1 MSWLWL
7 KLGLSGALAI
17 ALPITTSPA
26 WAQVATS
33 ESPVEKAATTVE
45 DWLAQIS
52 ASTVVITDVQ
62 INATATGLDIVLTTA
77 QPLPAPTTTV
87 VGNALLIEVPNAVL
101 ELADRDSVQ
110 ATTPTEGIAYVDVSA
125 IDSTVQIAI
134 TGTDGPP
141 QVAVNAA
148 SNGLTLAVVPGI
160 ATAGGDQDAIQVSVT
175 GAQDDG
181 YNPRSAVTATRTD
194 TPLRDIPQSIQVVPQ
209 AVLEDQQ
216 TVRVQD
222 ALQNVAGVSKWGNY
236 GGTEAGAFVIR
247 GFTQDGSF
255 RNGFRDNDFYS
266 ISEVANI
273 DRIEVLRGPASV
285 LFGQVQPGGI
295 INLVTKEPLAYPFY
309 ELGFAA
315 GSYAFYRP
323 TADLS
328 GPLTADGS
336 VRYRLNAAYQN
347 AGSFRD
353 FVNSER
359 FFIAPVLAWD
369 ISDATTLSLDFEY
382 LHDDPLYDRGLIA
395 LSDGS
400 VPLPINR
407 FLGYPQFDTYTQQ
420 VYRAGYR
427 VEHEFSDTLRLRHA
441 GSLYSAYA
449 GGGRTDSSRLV
460 NDRFVRRT
468 LRVDDFRN
476 ENYALQTELVGEF
489 ATGTIQHELLAGLEL
504 NRRTSVY
511 DQLSAPLPLLDI
523 FNPNYNVPRPT
534 SFPDVYNQRIFT
546 NTIGFYVQDQV
557 DLLDNLKLLVGGRL
571 DFTTQDESYP
581 SSNEVN
587 NQSDT
592 AFTPRVGLVYQPTDE
607 LSLYASFSQSFLPV
621 VGRSAT
627 NTPFVPQRGTQYEVG
642 VKGDWLEGR
651 LSGTLSLFH
660 LTKTNVLTA
669 DINDPDF
676 SIQVGAQR
684 SQGAELN
691 LTGEILP
698 GWNVIAGYAY
708 TDAVV
713 TQDNTIPVGN
723 ALENV
728 PRHTANLW
736 TTYQIQEGDLQG
748 LGLGLGLFFVGE
760 REGDLPNSNFQ
771 LPSYLRTDATIF
783 YERDNWRAGLNIRNL
798 FDIRYLETA
807 QFRNIVYPGAPLSI
821 VGSVAVTF

>member
-1 MSWLWL
+1 MSWLSL
-7 KLGLSGALAI
+7 KLGLLGVLAI
-17 ALPITTSPA
+17 ASPMTLSPA
-26 WAQVATS
+26 WAQTVPA
-33 ESPVEKAATTVE
+33 ESAREEAATTVA

-52 ASTVVITDVQ
+52 ASNVVITDVQ
-62 INATATGLDIVLTTA
+62 INATATGLDIVLTA
-77 QPLPAPTTTV
+77 DQPLPPNTTTV
-87 VGNALLIEVPNAVL
+87 LGNALLIEIPNAVL
-101 ELADRDSVQ
+101 DLADNDSAQ
-110 ATTPTEGIAYVDVSA
+110 ASNPAPGIAYIDVSA
-125 IDSTVQIAI
+125 LDNTVQIAI

-141 QVAVNAA
+141 QATVNAMG
-148 SNGLTLAVVPGI
+148 NGLTLAIAPGTGI
-160 ATAGGDQDAIQVSVT
+160 ANAEQEAIQVSVT
-175 GAQDDG
+175 GDQDDG
-181 YNPRSAVTATRTD
+181 YNPDSAITATRTD

-216 TVRVQD
+216 TLRIQD
-222 ALQNVAGVSKWGNY
+222 ALQNVSGVSKWGNY
-236 GGTEAGAFVIR
+236 GGTEAGSFVIR
-247 GFTQDGSF
+247 GFTQDGNF

-295 INLVTKEPLAYPFY
+295 INLVTKQPLSYPFY
-309 ELGFAA
+309 ELGFSA
-315 GSYAFYRP
+315 GNYAFYRP

-359 FFIAPVLAWD
+359 FFIAPVVAWD
-369 ISDATTLSLDFEY
+369 ISDSTTLSLDFEY
-382 LHDDPLYDRGLIA
+382 LYDDPLYDRGLIA

-407 FLGYPQFDTYTQQ
+407 FLGYPQFDTYTQR

-427 VEHEFSDTLRLRHA
+427 IEHEFSDSLRLRHA

-468 LRVDDFRN
+468 LRVDDFVN
-476 ENYALQTELVGEF
+476 ENYALQTELISDF
-489 ATGTIQHELLAGLEL
+489 TTGTIDHELLVGLEL
-504 NRRTSVY
+504 NRRSSVY

-546 NTIGFYVQDQV
+546 NAIGLYVQDQV

-581 SSNEVN
+581 FSDETN

-592 AFTPRVGLVYQPTDE
+592 AFSPRVGLVYQPTEE

-627 NTPFVPQRGTQYEVG
+627 NSPFVPERGTQYEIG
-642 VKGDWLEGR
+642 VKGDWLEGQ

-660 LTKTNVLTA
+660 ITKRNVLTP

-684 SQGAELN
+684 SQGVELN

-713 TQDNTIPVGN
+713 TQDNDIPVGN
-723 ALENV
+723 SLENV

-736 TTYQIQEGDLQG
+736 TTYQIQEGNLQG
-748 LGLGLGLFFVGE
+748 LGFGLGLFFVGE
-760 REGDLPNSNFQ
+760 REGDLPNSNFE
-771 LPSYLRTDATIF
+771 LPSYLRADAALF
-783 YERDNWRAGLNIRNL
+783 YERDNWRAGLNVRNL
-798 FDIRYLETA
+798 FDARYLETA
-807 QFRNIVYPGAPLSI
+807 QFRNIVYPGAPLSV
-821 VGSVAVTF
+821 VGSVSVTF